1 MSQDSQLFVLRLSS
15 GSSFPIYSVYTDE
28 RMPLRLG
35 KRQQGHDR
43 LFLFFFLSWP
53 AFGRLPFFFLL
64 PLFPFIYF
72 YFFEIP
78 RSSWWIEHLN
88 CCRSHRLRKE
98 VTTEHIFTFYD
109 RSDASSILLCVPWRV
124 AAHDF
129 RKRERRKTYTH
140 KKKNRNK

>member
-43 LFLFFFLSWP
+43 LFLFFFFLSWP
-53 AFGRLPFFFLL
+53 AFGRLPFFFFCF
-64 PLFPFIYF
+64 PSSHLFI

-78 RSSWWIEHLN
+78 SSSWWIEHLN

-109 RSDASSILLCVPWRV
+109 RSDASSILLCVP
-124 AAHDF
+124 
-129 RKRERRKTYTH
+129 
-140 KKKNRNK
+140 